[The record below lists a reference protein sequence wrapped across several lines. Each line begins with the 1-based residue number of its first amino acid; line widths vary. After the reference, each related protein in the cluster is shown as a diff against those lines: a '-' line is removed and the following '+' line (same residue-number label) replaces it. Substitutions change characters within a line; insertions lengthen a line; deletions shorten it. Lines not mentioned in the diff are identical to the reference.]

1 MDLKIR
7 DKVALVTGG
16 SRGIGRATA
25 LRLAEEGCKVGF
37 CARGQ
42 DGVDRTVVEL
52 RVHGG
57 EVYGMTADVSREGET
72 ECFIENAAS
81 ALGGVDIL
89 INNVGG
95 SAGSRNL
102 IDSTDEDWRRTFD
115 LNLFHAVRAVRAVFP
130 YMQDR
135 GGGSVITIAS
145 ISGWK
150 PAPEGA
156 QYGSSKAAEMYL
168 AGGLALELAPHNI
181 RVNTV
186 CPGSLLFPGGGWE
199 RFRNENPEAF
209 AAFTSRE
216 FPSCRLGTDFEVAD
230 VIVFLSSERAN
241 WVNGASIP
249 VDGAQGRPTAF

>member
-1 MDLKIR
+1 MDLRIR
-7 DKVALVTGG
+7 GKVALVTGG

-25 LRLAEEGCKVGF
+25 LRFAEEGCRVGI

-42 DGVDRTVVEL
+42 DGVDRAVEEL

-57 EVYGMTADVSREGET
+57 EVYGVAADVSQEGET
-72 ECFIENAAS
+72 ERFIQSVAG

-95 SAGSRNL
+95 SIGARDL
-102 IDSTDEDWRRTFD
+102 LDSTDEDWRRTFD
-115 LNLFHAVRAVRAVFP
+115 LNLFHAVRAVRAALP

-135 GGGSVITIAS
+135 GGGSVVTIAS

-150 PAPEGA
+150 PAPQGA
-156 QYGSSKAAEMYL
+156 QYSSSKAAEMYL

-199 RFRNENPEAF
+199 RFKNENPEAF
-209 AAFTSRE
+209 AAFECRE
-216 FPSCRLGTDFEVAD
+216 FPTGRLGTDFEVAD

-241 WVNGASIP
+241 WINGASIP